1 MKLVSL
7 EIFEAGSYR
16 KVKVN
21 PEQVIF
27 IIEDMDQG
35 GLVYIGMNNMTDLL
49 PVYDQDKS
57 SEELLEE
64 LEQKLTGG
72 AV

>member
-27 IIEDMDQG
+27 IIEDVSQG

-49 PVYDQDKS
+49 PVYCEHKS
-57 SEELLEE
+57 SSEVLEE
-64 LEQKLTGG
+64 LEQKLAGG
-72 AV
+72 S